1 MLLQLLPPVDV
12 AGNVGCLY
20 GRHRMQLRGLLP
32 PWVLSR
38 LCAVLADSQDGQF
51 QASG

>member
-1 MLLQLLPPVDV
+1 MLQLLPPVDV
-12 AGNVGCLY
+12 AGNAGCLY
-20 GRHRMQLRGLLP
+20 GRHRMQLKGLLP

-51 QASG
+51 QART